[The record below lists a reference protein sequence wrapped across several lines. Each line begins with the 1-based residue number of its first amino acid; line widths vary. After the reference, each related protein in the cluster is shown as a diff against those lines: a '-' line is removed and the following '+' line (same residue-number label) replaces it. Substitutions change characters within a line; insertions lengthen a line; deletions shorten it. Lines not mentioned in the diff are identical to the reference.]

1 MSAMTVRINPFWDKE
16 GGDPLSKGLAIRID
30 KFDQDFIRRRD
41 LPQPVR
47 TAGSNKKRRIVS
59 AEVPR
64 E

>member
-1 MSAMTVRINPFWDKE
+1 MTAGINPFRDE
-16 GGDPLSKGLAIRID
+16 EDENPLSKGLAIRID
-30 KFDQDFIRRRD
+30 RFDQDFIRRRD

-59 AEVPR
+59 ADVPR